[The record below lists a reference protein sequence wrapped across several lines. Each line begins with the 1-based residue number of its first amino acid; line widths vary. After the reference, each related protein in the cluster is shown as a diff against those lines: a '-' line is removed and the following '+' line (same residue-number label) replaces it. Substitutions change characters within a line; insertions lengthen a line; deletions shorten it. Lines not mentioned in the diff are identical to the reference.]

1 MAGNDKRR
9 KVRSES
15 MALDTM
21 HIIIGIAIAVMAI
34 ASFLNPEEYMVFFPV
49 IFLLAAVL
57 NLVTGKYHAGRSS
70 RDKRRKAAAIVQMI
84 FGAALAVLSVIS
96 AVSIWWR

>member
-1 MAGNDKRR
+1 MAGKDKSR

-21 HIIIGIAIAVMAI
+21 HIVIGIAVVVLAVI
-34 ASFLNPEEYMVFFPV
+34 SFINPDDHMILFPV

-57 NLVTGKYHAGRSS
+57 NLVTGNFHLGRSK
-70 RDKRRKAAAIVQMI
+70 RDNRKKMS
-84 FGAALAVLSVIS
+84 AALQMVFGILLLVLAAVS
-96 AVSIWWR
+96 AISIWWR

>member
-9 KVRSES
+9 KARGTT

-21 HIIIGIAIAVMAI
+21 HIVIGILVVLMAVV
-34 ASFLNPEEYMVFFPV
+34 SFVNPEEYMFFFPV
-49 IFLLAAVL
+49 IFLLAAIL
-57 NLVTGKYHAGRSS
+57 NLATGRYQLGRS
-70 RDKRRKAAAIVQMI
+70 KRNQKKKAAAVVQI
-84 FGAALAVLSVIS
+84 AFGVILVILAAVS